1 MDNNLVREKKKAANH
16 YLRDYH
22 SAVKAGYQGQGMWYS
37 GAHDSSSVC
46 YIGGLWSGM
55 ACRAFRQESLIAF
68 MKEQDIRWEAMYELE
83 MY

>member
-1 MDNNLVREKKKAANH
+1 
-16 YLRDYH
+16 
-22 SAVKAGYQGQGMWYS
+22 MWYS

-46 YIGGLWSGM
+46 YIGGLAW
-55 ACRAFRQESLIAF
+55 RAELSDRESLIAF

>member
-1 MDNNLVREKKKAANH
+1 
-16 YLRDYH
+16 
-22 SAVKAGYQGQGMWYS
+22 MWYS